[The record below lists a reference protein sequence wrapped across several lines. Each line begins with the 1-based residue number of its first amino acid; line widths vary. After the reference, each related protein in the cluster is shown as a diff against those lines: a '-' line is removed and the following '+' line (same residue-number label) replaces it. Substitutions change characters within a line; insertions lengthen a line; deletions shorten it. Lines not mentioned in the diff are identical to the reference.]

1 MSNGHAASST
11 KTYLAIWG
19 WLAVLMLL
27 GVLLSERNILP
38 FPRWGVV
45 LTIVGL
51 SSVKAVLVGMY
62 YMHLKMERRLLA
74 FIALGPLVLVAIAV
88 CVVLS
93 SNLVHF

>member
-1 MSNGHAASST
+1 MTDNQGAST
-11 KTYLAIWG
+11 KMYLAIWG